1 MATINMFLYSLA
13 DGDGTYTRRLSQNGT
28 RRQDNILDVRPV
40 VVTVDDADV
49 LTIEQLKQLEI
60 DQLNAKKTDLN
71 SINDSRIT
79 EIDNYII
86 FLQGGIG

>member
-13 DGDGTYTRRLSQNGT
+13 DGDGTYTRRLSHKGN
-28 RRQDNILDVRPV
+28 RNQDNILDVREV
-40 VVTVDDADV
+40 VVTVPDADV

-60 DQLNAKKTDLN
+60 DQLNAKKTELN
-71 SINDSRIT
+71 SVNDSRIT